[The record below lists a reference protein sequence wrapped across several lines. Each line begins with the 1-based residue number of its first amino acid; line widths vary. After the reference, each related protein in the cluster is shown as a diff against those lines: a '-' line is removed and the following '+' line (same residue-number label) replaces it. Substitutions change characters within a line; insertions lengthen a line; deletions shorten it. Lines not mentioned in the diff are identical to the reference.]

1 MIFYGDN
8 LKALVLGVNTRP
20 VANSLKKLGFY
31 VYSVSYYAPE
41 DLNADKKYYLINP
54 LYHGRL
60 KENYDENKLIEV
72 ANTLADDVDYIF
84 ITSGVFEF
92 ENSKIPRWDNV
103 VGNEPKK
110 INEIS
115 NKYKTYK
122 KLKNLGFN
130 IPETKKINNKTQLYK
145 FLEEF
150 NTCIL
155 KPVYGSGGN
164 IIKLDL
170 NNFSDELIYEI
181 KFPVI
186 AQECIRGKSFS
197 ANFIGNTFITFN
209 KQIIIKGMYAGN
221 LTPYINLPNR
231 FIEIFREII
240 ESFEL
245 KGMNGIDFLIKDNE
259 SYIVDINPRILGTYE
274 TIEMS
279 ASQNLARALLN
290 NKYTNEIKLKETYI
304 KRILFAKEKITVNIS
319 KRDFIYDI
327 PKKNAV
333 IERGEPIA
341 TIIAKE
347 NIKSII
353 NSVYK
358 ECVEYEKRKNRD
370 DI

>member
-1 MIFYGDN
+1 
-8 LKALVLGVNTRP
+8 LKALVLGINTRP
-20 VANSLKKLGFY
+20 VVNSLKKLGFY

-41 DLNADKKYYLINP
+41 DLNADEKYYLINP
-54 LYHGRL
+54 LSHGRL
-60 KENYDENKLIEV
+60 RENYDENKLIEI
-72 ANTLADDVDYIF
+72 ADNLADEVDYIF

-92 ENSKIPRWDNV
+92 ENSKIPRWDNI

-130 IPETKKINNKTQLYK
+130 IPETKKINNKTQLYG

-150 NTCIL
+150 KSCIL
-155 KPVYGSGGN
+155 KPIYGSGGGV
-164 IIKLDL
+164 IKLESNDFYIDKVI
-170 NNFSDELIYEI
+170 NEI
-181 KFPVI
+181 KFPII
-186 AQECIRGKSFS
+186 AQEYIGGKSFS

-221 LTPYINLPNR
+221 STPYINLPKR
-231 FIEIFREII
+231 FIKIFSEVI

-245 KGMNGIDFLIKDNE
+245 KGMNGIDFLIKYNE
-259 SYIVDINPRILGTYE
+259 PYIVDINPRILGTYE

-279 ASQNLARALLN
+279 ASQNLARVLLN
-290 NKYTNEIKLKETYI
+290 NNYAKDFKPKEMYI
-304 KRILFAKEKITVNIS
+304 KRILFAKEKIIANIS

-341 TIIAKE
+341 TVIAKE

-353 NSVYK
+353 NDVYR
-358 ECVEYEKRKNRD
+358 ECAEYEKRK
-370 DI
+370 

>member
-1 MIFYGDN
+1 MNQLIMREN
-8 LKALVLGVNTRP
+8 LKALVLGINTRP

-54 LYHGRL
+54 LFHGRL
-60 KENYDENKLIEV
+60 RENYNESKLIDM
-72 ANTLADDVDYIF
+72 ANELVDEVDYIF

-92 ENSKIPRWDNV
+92 ENSKIPRWDNI

-130 IPETKKINNKTQLYK
+130 IPETKKVNNKSQLYK

-150 NTCIL
+150 KTCIL
-155 KPVYGSGGN
+155 KPIYGSGGGVLK
-164 IIKLDL
+164 IDL
-170 NNFSDELIYEI
+170 NNFDDKLIYEI
-181 KFPVI
+181 KFPIV
-186 AQECIRGKSFS
+186 AQEYVLGKSFS

-221 LTPYINLPNR
+221 LTPYPNLPEK
-231 FIEIFREII
+231 FAEIFEEII
-240 ESFEL
+240 DAFEL
-245 KGMNGIDFLIKDNE
+245 EGMNGIDFLIRDNE
-259 SYIVDINPRILGTYE
+259 PCIVDINPRILGTFE

-279 ASQNLARALLN
+279 ASQNLSKALLN
-290 NKYTNEIKLKETYI
+290 NNYAKEIKPKENYLK
-304 KRILFAKEKITVNIS
+304 RVLFAKEKIIANVS
-319 KRDFIYDI
+319 KRNFIYDI

-333 IERGEPIA
+333 IEEGEPIA
-341 TIIAKE
+341 TVIAKE

-353 NSVYK
+353 DIVYQEMCK
-358 ECVEYEKRKNRD
+358 VYSSS
-370 DI
+370 

>member
-1 MIFYGDN
+1 M
-8 LKALVLGVNTRP
+8 KALVLGVNTRP
-20 VANSLKKLGFY
+20 IVNSLKKLGFY

-54 LYHGRL
+54 LAHGRL
-60 KENYDENKLIEV
+60 KENYNENRLIEI
-72 ANTLADDVDYIF
+72 ANELVDEVDYVF

-92 ENSKIPRWDNV
+92 ENSKIPKWDNV

-115 NKYKTYK
+115 NKHKTYK

-150 NTCIL
+150 KFCIL
-155 KPVYGSGGN
+155 KPIYGSGGGILKIN
-164 IIKLDL
+164 L
-170 NNFSDELIYEI
+170 NNLNDGLIYGI
-181 KFPVI
+181 KFPII
-186 AQECIRGKSFS
+186 AQEYVRGKSFS

-221 LTPYINLPNR
+221 LTPYLNLPNK
-231 FIEIFREII
+231 FVKIFGEVIET
-240 ESFEL
+240 FEL
-245 KGMNGIDFLIKDNE
+245 KGMNGIDFLIKDSE
-259 SYIVDINPRILGTYE
+259 PYIVDINPRILGTFE

-279 ASQNLARALLN
+279 ASQNLAKALLN
-290 NKYTNEIKLKETYI
+290 NNYAKEIKPKESYI
-304 KRILFAKEKITVNIS
+304 KRILFAKEKIIVNIS

-333 IERGEPIA
+333 IEKGEPIA
-341 TIIAKE
+341 TVIAKE

-353 NSVYK
+353 NSIYG
-358 ECVEYEKRKNRD
+358 ECAEYEKRKEDRE

>member
-1 MIFYGDN
+1 
-8 LKALVLGVNTRP
+8 LKALVLGINTRP
-20 VANSLKKLGFY
+20 VVNSLKKLGFY

-41 DLNADKKYYLINP
+41 DLNADEKYYLINP
-54 LYHGRL
+54 LVHGRL
-60 KENYDENKLIEV
+60 KENYDENKLIEI
-72 ANTLADDVDYIF
+72 ANKLADEVDCIF

-92 ENSKIPRWDNV
+92 ENSKIPGWDNV
-103 VGNEPKK
+103 IGNGPKK

-150 NTCIL
+150 KTCIL
-155 KPVYGSGGN
+155 KPIYGSGGS
-164 IIKLDL
+164 ILKIEL
-170 NNFSDELIYEI
+170 NNFDDEIINEI
-181 KFPVI
+181 KFPII
-186 AQECIRGKSFS
+186 AQEYIRGKSFS

-221 LTPYINLPNR
+221 LTPYINLPNK
-231 FIEIFREII
+231 FVEIFGEVI

-245 KGMNGIDFLIKDNE
+245 KGMSGIDFLIKDNGP
-259 SYIVDINPRILGTYE
+259 YIVDINPRILGTYE

-279 ASQNLARALLN
+279 ASQNLAMVLLN
-290 NKYTNEIKLKETYI
+290 NKYAKEIKPRKVYI
-304 KRILFAKEKITVNIS
+304 KRILFAKEKIIANIS
-319 KRDFIYDI
+319 KRDFIHDI

-333 IERGEPIA
+333 IEKGEPIA
-341 TIIAKE
+341 TVIAKE

-353 NSVYK
+353 NSVYE
-358 ECVEYEKRKNRD
+358 ECAEYEKRKEDREN
-370 DI
+370 I

>member
-1 MIFYGDN
+1 M
-8 LKALVLGVNTRP
+8 KVLVLGINTRP

-60 KENYDENKLIEV
+60 RENYDENRLIEI
-72 ANTLADDVDYIF
+72 ANKLADEVDYIF

-150 NTCIL
+150 KSCVL
-155 KPVYGSGGN
+155 KPIYGSGGG
-164 IIKLDL
+164 IIKLNNNL
-170 NNFSDELIYEI
+170 NNINNTINEI
-181 KFPVI
+181 KFPII
-186 AQECIRGKSFS
+186 AQECIGGKSFS

-221 LTPYINLPNR
+221 LTPYINLPSR
-231 FIEIFREII
+231 FIEIFSEII
-240 ESFEL
+240 EAFEL
-245 KGMNGIDFLIKDNE
+245 EGMNGIDFLIKDNE
-259 SYIVDINPRILGTYE
+259 PYIVDINPRILGTYE
-274 TIEMS
+274 VIEMS
-279 ASQNLARALLN
+279 ASQNLATALLN
-290 NKYTNEIKLKETYI
+290 NKCAKEIKPKERYI
-304 KRILFAKEKITVNIS
+304 KRILFAKEKITANIS
-319 KRDFIYDI
+319 KRDFVCDI

-333 IERGEPIA
+333 IERGEPIV
-341 TIIAKE
+341 TVIAKE

-353 NSVYK
+353 NSVYR
-358 ECVEYEKRKNRD
+358 ECAEYEKRKENREN
-370 DI
+370 I

>member
-1 MIFYGDN
+1 M
-8 LKALVLGVNTRP
+8 KALVLGVNTRP
-20 VANSLKKLGFY
+20 VVNSLKKLGFY

-54 LYHGRL
+54 LVHGKLR
-60 KENYDENKLIEV
+60 ENYDENRLIEI
-72 ANTLADDVDYIF
+72 ANELVDEVDYIF

-92 ENSKIPRWDNV
+92 ENSKIPKWDNV

-115 NKYKTYK
+115 NKFKTYK
-122 KLKNLGFN
+122 KLKNLGFDV
-130 IPETKKINNKTQLYK
+130 PETKKINNKTQLYK

-150 NTCIL
+150 KSCVL
-155 KPVYGSGGN
+155 KPIYGSGGGV
-164 IIKLDL
+164 IKLNLKD
-170 NNFSDELIYEI
+170 FSNELICNI
-181 KFPVI
+181 KFPII
-186 AQECIRGKSFS
+186 AQEYIRGKSFS

-221 LTPYINLPNR
+221 LTPYLNLPNK
-231 FIEIFREII
+231 FIEIFSEVI
-240 ESFEL
+240 EAFGL

-259 SYIVDINPRILGTYE
+259 PCIVDINPRILGTFE
-274 TIEMS
+274 TIELS
-279 ASQNLARALLN
+279 ASQNLAKALLN
-290 NKYTNEIKLKETYI
+290 NKYTKDIKLKETYI
-304 KRILFAKEKITVNIS
+304 KRILFAKEKIIANIS
-319 KRDFIYDI
+319 KRDFVYDI

-333 IERGEPIA
+333 IEKGEPIA
-341 TIIAKE
+341 TVIAKE

-358 ECVEYEKRKNRD
+358 ECAEYEKRKQDRE